1 MDKVTVI
8 SGAAAPL
15 VRSNIDTDTI
25 IRIERLTQLSRDQL
39 GRYAFESL
47 RYVEDGSENPDFVLN
62 QDAYRHAPIVLTA
75 ENFGCGSSREGA
87 VWALM
92 GTGVR
97 CVIAQSFGEIF
108 YNNCFQNG
116 LLPVRLA
123 EEVISRLV
131 ELSRL
136 GHQVTVKLAT
146 QEVLAGE
153 EIYTFEIEPMRRDA
167 LLNGIDD
174 VSRTLQYRERIRQWQ
189 ARDRLERP
197 WIWIVTSS

>member
-25 IRIERLTQLSRDQL
+25 IRIERLTQLSREQL

-47 RYVEDGSENPDFVLN
+47 RYKEDGSENDDFVLN
-62 QDAYRHAPIVLTA
+62 QEAYRSAPILLGA

-92 GTGVR
+92 GAGVR

-108 YNNCFQNG
+108 YNNCFQNR
-116 LLPVRLA
+116 LLPVRLGKTII
-123 EEVISRLV
+123 ERLA

-136 GHQVTVKLAT
+136 GLKVTVKLAN

-153 EIYTFEIEPMRRDA
+153 ERYAFDIEPMRRDA
-167 LLNGIDD
+167 LLNGLDEI
-174 VSRTLQYRERIRQWQ
+174 SKTLQYRERISQWQ
-189 ARDRLERP
+189 AENKLARP
-197 WIWIVTSS
+197 WIWTVTRS